1 MILEGKTVVVSGV
14 GAGLG
19 REVAALAIRDGA
31 NVVLGART
39 EAQLERVA
47 KEIDPSGRRVAFA
60 RTDILDDAQCEG
72 LAELALKRFGR
83 LDALV
88 QVAAYDTAFGGL
100 RDGDLAEFQKTCE
113 VNVVGSAR
121 IVKAVAPRMQ
131 RSGGGAVVLIGA
143 QASFKPMPDAPQMAY
158 AASKGALKSVMYY
171 LAGELGRDRIR
182 VNTVVPTWMWGDPV
196 EGYVNM
202 KAEQE
207 GVDRSVILA
216 RITSRMAIPEIPQDA
231 DVAEAAIFL
240 CSDRARFITGQYLMV
255 NSGELM
261 T

>member
-1 MILEGKTVVVSGV
+1 MILAGKTVVVSGV

-19 REVAALAIRDGA
+19 REVATLAIRDGA
-31 NVVLGART
+31 NLVLGART
-39 EAQLERVA
+39 ESQLERVA
-47 KEIDPSGRRVAFA
+47 REVDPSGKRVAFV
-60 RTDILDDAQCEG
+60 RTDIRDDAQCEG
-72 LAELALKRFGR
+72 LAELAMKHFGR

-88 QVAAYDTAFGGL
+88 QVAALDTAFGGL
-100 RDGDLAEFQKTCE
+100 RDGDLDDFQRTSE

-121 IVKAVAPRMQ
+121 MVKAVAPRMQ
-131 RSGGGAVVLIGA
+131 RSGGGSIVLIGA
-143 QASFKPMPDAPQMAY
+143 QASFKPMFDAPQMAY
-158 AASKGALKSVMYY
+158 AASKAALGSMMYY
-171 LAGELGRDRIR
+171 LARELGPDRIR

-240 CSDRARFITGQYLMV
+240 CSDRARLITGQYLMV

>member
-1 MILEGKTVVVSGV
+1 MILTGKTLVVSGV
-14 GAGLG
+14 GPGLG
-19 REVAALAIRDGA
+19 REVATLALRDGA
-31 NVVLGART
+31 NVVLGARR
-39 EAQLERVA
+39 EAQLEQIA
-47 KEIDPSGRRVAFA
+47 KALDPSGQRVAFA
-60 RTDILDDAQCEG
+60 RTDILDDAQCEN
-72 LAELALKRFGR
+72 LAALALSRFGR
-83 LDALV
+83 LDGLV

-100 RDGDLAEFQKTCE
+100 RDGDFADFQRAND

-121 IVKAVAPRMQ
+121 MVKAVAPGMA

-143 QASFKPMPDAPQMAY
+143 QASWKPMPDASQMAY
-158 AASKGALKSVMYY
+158 AASKGALRSVMYY
-171 LAGELGRDRIR
+171 LARELGPDRIR

-196 EGYVNM
+196 EGFVNRQ
-202 KAEQE
+202 AEAE
-207 GVDRSVILA
+207 GVDRAMILE
-216 RITSRMAIPEIPQDA
+216 RITSRFAIPEIPQDA

>member
-1 MILEGKTVVVSGV
+1 MILAGKTVVISGV

-19 REVAALAIRDGA
+19 REVATLAIRDGA
-31 NVVLGART
+31 NLVLGART
-39 EAQLERVA
+39 ESQLERVA
-47 KEIDPSGRRVAFA
+47 REVDPSGKRVVFA
-60 RTDILDDAQCEG
+60 RTDICDDAQCER
-72 LAELALKRFGR
+72 LAELASKQFGR

-88 QVAAYDTAFGGL
+88 QVAALDTAFGGL
-100 RDGDLAEFQKTCE
+100 RDGNLDDFRRTQE

-121 IVKAVAPRMQ
+121 MVKAVAPHMQ
-131 RSGGGAVVLIGA
+131 RSGGGSIVLIGA
-143 QASFKPMPDAPQMAY
+143 QASFKPMSDAPQMAY
-158 AASKGALKSVMYY
+158 AASKAALGSMMYY
-171 LAGELGRDRIR
+171 LAKELGPDRIR

-196 EGYVNM
+196 EGYVNHL
-202 KAEQE
+202 AEQE

-240 CSDRARFITGQYLMV
+240 CSDRARVITGQFLMV

>member
-39 EAQLERVA
+39 ESQLERVA
-47 KEIDPSGRRVAFA
+47 KEIDASGKRVAFV

-72 LAELALKRFGR
+72 LAALALSRFGR

-100 RDGDLAEFQKTCE
+100 RDGNLDDFQRATE

-121 IVKAVAPRMQ
+121 MVKAVAPGMQ
-131 RSGGGAVVLIGA
+131 RSGGGSIVLIGA
-143 QASFKPMPDAPQMAY
+143 QASFKPMPDASQMAY
-158 AASKGALKSVMYY
+158 AASKGALRSVMYY
-171 LAGELGRDRIR
+171 LARELGPDRIR

-196 EGYVNM
+196 EGYVKM
-202 KAEQE
+202 QAEQE

-240 CSDRARFITGQYLMV
+240 CSNRARFITGQYLMV